1 MSTVMQILLL
11 VLVVA
16 QVPVL
21 FYFVFPAVQYLLHL
35 IGIRKQYRP
44 KADQQHFSFAAIITA
59 HKDTRFLPPFIDSLN
74 KQTYPHFKAYI
85 VADDCDI
92 SAITHLQNEAVTILR
107 PQTPLHSKTSSIRFA
122 IDHFDLSHDV
132 IVIFDADNLL
142 HPTYFEHLNRYFV
155 AGFQA
160 VQTHMLS
167 KNIGSGIAR
176 VDSLGHIY
184 NTFTERSSKMEL
196 GFHSAILGLGIAVRS
211 GIYKQLVYNT
221 KLGGFDKILQVH
233 LAKSTR
239 QIGFAQDCI
248 VYDEKVESGEAL
260 EKQRTR
266 WIFTYFKYL
275 HLGFSLVWHGVQ
287 KLRPGA
293 FLLGTSMVRPPLF
306 ILVAL
311 ALLLTV
317 LNFVLLPLLQWV
329 WPISL
334 GVFFLTYTAI
344 IATESKQQGMLA
356 AMLFI
361 PAMVI
366 RQVKALL
373 KIKTATK
380 DFLQTRHEHVIYID
394 EILEREQPIRIEQ

>member
-1 MSTVMQILLL
+1 MSNIWQILTIAFI
-11 VLVVA
+11 VVQA
-16 QVPVL
+16 PIL
-21 FYFVFPAVQYLLHL
+21 FYFIFPAVQYIIHQF
-35 IGIRKQYRP
+35 GFRKKYSP
-44 KADQQHFSFAAIITA
+44 SGSQHFHFAAIITA
-59 HKDTRFLPPFIDSLN
+59 HKDIRFLPPFIDSLN
-74 KQTYPHFKAYI
+74 KQHYEYFKAYI

-92 SAITHLQNEAVTILR
+92 ATLTHLQNDKIQIIQPSPA
-107 PQTPLHSKTSSIRFA
+107 LHSKTASIRHA
-122 IDHFDLSHDV
+122 IEQFSHPHDV

-142 HPTYFEHLNRYFV
+142 HPSYFASLNRYFN

-196 GFHSAILGLGIAVRS
+196 GLHSAILGLGIAVQAN
-211 GIYKQLVYNT
+211 IYKQLVYNT

-233 LAKSTR
+233 LAKTTP
-239 QIGFAQDCI
+239 QIGFAEDCI

-275 HLGFSLVWHGVQ
+275 NLGFSLVKHGIK
-287 KLRPGA
+287 KLHVGA

-306 ILVAL
+306 MLVAVAAIL
-311 ALLLTV
+311 AVVNFLWIPAIQWIWPGALTV
-317 LNFVLLPLLQWV
+317 
-329 WPISL
+329 
-334 GVFFLTYTAI
+334 FFITYTAI

-356 AMLFI
+356 AMMFI
-361 PAMVI
+361 PSMVL

-373 KIKTATK
+373 KLKTATK
-380 DFLQTRHEHVIYID
+380 DFLQTTHEHVIYID
-394 EILEREQPIRIEQ
+394 EILEREKQNNSSH